1 MSNHVIIDKTNE
13 ERMAKTRQDV
23 ACAVIIRNGMILA
36 ARRGEELSNSG
47 AWEFPGGKPQA
58 NETPR
63 ECAIRRV
70 KEELNINICIKEEL
84 PSYEVASEKNNDK
97 TFVIHPFLAEIEDGK
112 VMLHGH
118 SYVAWFMPIQLMG
131 LAWPPSDMPI
141 IDSIVDRILQT
152 GKIA

>member
-1 MSNHVIIDKTNE
+1 MNVKRTKTNE
-13 ERMAKTRQDV
+13 LMKAKTRQDV
-23 ACAVIIRNGMILA
+23 ACAVIIRNGMVLA

-47 AWEFPGGKPQA
+47 SWEFPGGKPQEG
-58 NETPR
+58 ETPR
-63 ECAIRRV
+63 ECAVRRV
-70 KEELNINICIKEEL
+70 KEELDINICIKEDL
-84 PSYEVASEKNNDK
+84 PSYEVNNDKNDK

-141 IDSIVDRILQT
+141 IDGLVDRILQT

>member
-1 MSNHVIIDKTNE
+1 
-13 ERMAKTRQDV
+13 MAKTRQDV

-36 ARRGEELSNSG
+36 ARRGEGLSNSG
-47 AWEFPGGKPQA
+47 AWEFPGGKPKE
-58 NETPR
+58 NESPR
-63 ECAIRRV
+63 DCAIRRV
-70 KEELNINICIKEEL
+70 KEELEINICIKEEL
-84 PSYEVASEKNNDK
+84 PAYEVVSDRNSNK

>member
-1 MSNHVIIDKTNE
+1 MK
-13 ERMAKTRQDV
+13 AKTKQDV

-36 ARRGEELSNSG
+36 ARRGEEFSNSG
-47 AWEFPGGKPQA
+47 AWEFPGGKPK
-58 NETPR
+58 EDESPR
-63 ECAIRRV
+63 DCAIRRV
-70 KEELNINICIKEEL
+70 KEELDINICIKEAL
-84 PSYEVASEKNNDK
+84 PSYEVMSEKSDK
-97 TFVIHPFLAEIEDGK
+97 MFVIHPFLAEIEDGK

>member
-1 MSNHVIIDKTNE
+1 
-13 ERMAKTRQDV
+13 MAQTKQDV
-23 ACAVIIRNGMILA
+23 ACAIIIRNGMVLA

-47 AWEFPGGKPQA
+47 AWEFPGGKPVGG
-58 NETPR
+58 ESPR

-70 KEELNINICIKEEL
+70 REELEINIRVKEEL
-84 PSYEVASEKNNDK
+84 SAYEVVSGTNSEKV
-97 TFVIHPFLAEIEDGK
+97 FVIHPFIAEIEDGK

-141 IDSIVDRILQT
+141 IDNIVERILQT